1 MRKRLMSML
10 TAGFLAVGLVACS
23 EDDLMGPSQAQNIE
37 AELAVDQELTN
48 AIISDAEAALDAVS
62 GVQPS
67 ISAGVV
73 GTRGALFAVP
83 DPTRVEEARALLE
96 QAREKYA
103 QARAAYEAGDTETAA
118 QCAEEARR
126 LIAQAMLAVF
136 GEEAVVRYMERVNN
150 VISWLEERVDGESSP
165 LLNRVRELRDE
176 GQTRWTAG
184 DLEGALERLILALR
198 IAERELTDHRRDEI
212 VQHARLSVF
221 MAHSALQLATEYVGE
236 DITEEQARVLN
247 HAEHVLGYAVRAL
260 GEGRYREAF
269 SLAREVV
276 NLSLVAVMW
285 ELGDDVNK
293 VQAMIELS
301 NQAITAAEE
310 ALANV
315 DRQGFAYRL
324 LEHAKQLQAR
334 GLDLAQTDELRRAI
348 HVLWFSATVANGVIQ
363 LTS

>member
-10 TAGFLAVGLVACS
+10 VAGFLAVGLVACN
-23 EDDLMGPSQAQNIE
+23 EDVLGPSEVQNIE
-37 AELAVDQELTN
+37 AGLSVDEELTN
-48 AIISDAEAALDAVS
+48 AIISDAQAALDAVA

-83 DPTRVEEARALLE
+83 DPTKVEEARALLE
-96 QAREKYA
+96 QARDKYA
-103 QARAAYEAGDTETAA
+103 QARQAFEAGDTETAA

-126 LIAQAMLAVF
+126 LIAQALILVF

-165 LLNRVRELRDE
+165 LLNRIRELRDE
-176 GQTRWTAG
+176 GQTRWDAG
-184 DLEGALERLILALR
+184 DFEGALERLILALR
-198 IAERELTDHRRDEI
+198 IAERERADHRRDEI
-212 VQHARLSVF
+212 VEHARLSVF
-221 MAHSALQLATEYVGE
+221 MAHSALQLATNYVGE
-236 DITEEQARVLN
+236 DITDEQARVLT
-247 HAEHVLGYAVRAL
+247 HAEHLLGYAVRAL

-293 VQAMIELS
+293 VRAMIELS
-301 NQAITAAEE
+301 NRAIAGAEE

-315 DRQGFAYRL
+315 DRQGFPYRL
-324 LEHAKQLQAR
+324 LEHAKQVQSR
-334 GLDLAQTDELRRAI
+334 GIEIAESQPREAI
-348 HVLWFSATVANGVIQ
+348 HILWHSATTAYGVIQ
-363 LTS
+363 LVS

>member
-136 GEEAVVRYMERVNN
+136 G
-150 VISWLEERVDGESSP
+150 
-165 LLNRVRELRDE
+165 
-176 GQTRWTAG
+176 
-184 DLEGALERLILALR
+184 
-198 IAERELTDHRRDEI
+198 
-212 VQHARLSVF
+212 
-221 MAHSALQLATEYVGE
+221 
-236 DITEEQARVLN
+236 
-247 HAEHVLGYAVRAL
+247 
-260 GEGRYREAF
+260 
-269 SLAREVV
+269 
-276 NLSLVAVMW
+276 
-285 ELGDDVNK
+285 
-293 VQAMIELS
+293 
-301 NQAITAAEE
+301 
-310 ALANV
+310 
-315 DRQGFAYRL
+315 
-324 LEHAKQLQAR
+324 
-334 GLDLAQTDELRRAI
+334 
-348 HVLWFSATVANGVIQ
+348 
-363 LTS
+363 